1 MSYSEL
7 PFTRGNPV
15 SHTFV
20 IEHSS
25 RFILKKDKFQIL
37 SLAMYYSYLVLSLLF
52 SLATPLPSSPKQCG
66 GAVPLPTFLFLDK
79 FCEDCYNLY
88 KIEEIFSECRAD
100 CFRNDFFY
108 FCLNVTLVDD
118 DTQQK
123 AGKYLITFFTQ

>member
-1 MSYSEL
+1 
-7 PFTRGNPV
+7 
-15 SHTFV
+15 
-20 IEHSS
+20 
-25 RFILKKDKFQIL
+25 
-37 SLAMYYSYLVLSLLF
+37 MYYSYLVLSLSFFLV
-52 SLATPLPSSPKQCG
+52 TPLPSSPKKCG

-88 KIEEIFSECRAD
+88 KIEEIFNECRAD

-123 AGKYLITFFTQ
+123 AGKYLVTFFTQ